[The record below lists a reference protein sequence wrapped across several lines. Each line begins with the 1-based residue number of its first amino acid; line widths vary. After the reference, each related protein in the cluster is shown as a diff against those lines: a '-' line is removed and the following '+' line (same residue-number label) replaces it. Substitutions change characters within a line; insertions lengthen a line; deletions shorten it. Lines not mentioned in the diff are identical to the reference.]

1 MRKTL
6 KLCVVNLAVVILLTS
21 CKADLDSNG
30 TLENIGDENVNSN
43 IQSADS
49 DNNSP
54 YRPPNREIPEEG
66 SITVFESE
74 KTGIK
79 SASGIW
85 VNEENIVVSDTEEHK
100 LVILDKEGNRI
111 KETGKIGG
119 GPLEFSKPTDIYHDE
134 ETGYVYILDN
144 GNKRVQILS
153 ENLEYIDEIPLPDI
167 ELGDVLSYSSVMADK
182 GYVYISLS
190 FASNGDLHIYRI
202 SPQDKIDKTKLTCS
216 GTLFK
221 DGADIYIAEM
231 MLVEYTESKGD
242 PNLYDALGGAGQT
255 YLYKLNGIETEK
267 IAPFPYMYTPSDV
280 IKYKDTYYIAS
291 SLWNLVESFKL
302 EKGEFVYE
310 ETLMPQVPMDKIS
323 PTYGYKMALFDN
335 TIYVTNSKCGD
346 IYVIELD

>member
-1 MRKTL
+1 MKKTL
-6 KLCVVNLAVVILLTS
+6 KLSILSLIIIILLTG

-30 TLENIGDENVNSN
+30 TLGNIGDENVNSN

-49 DNNSP
+49 GNNSP
-54 YRPPNREIPEEG
+54 YRPSNREIPEEG
-66 SITVFESE
+66 TITIFESE

-79 SASGIW
+79 AASGIW

-100 LVILDKEGNRI
+100 LVVLDKEGSRI
-111 KETGKIGG
+111 KEIGKIGG
-119 GPLEFSKPTDIYHDE
+119 GPLEFLQPTDIYHDE
-134 ETGYVYILDN
+134 ENGYVYILDN

-167 ELGDVLSYSSVMADK
+167 ELGDILSYLSVVADK
-182 GYVYISLS
+182 EYVYISIGSALKEYL
-190 FASNGDLHIYRI
+190 NIYRI
-202 SPQDKIDKTKLTCS
+202 SSQGEIDKTELICS
-216 GTLFK
+216 GNLFK
-221 DGADIYIAEM
+221 DGKDIYIAEM
-231 MLVEYTESKGD
+231 MVFEFTESEVKSGT
-242 PNLYDALGGAGQT
+242 GQT

-291 SLWNLVESFKL
+291 SLWGLVESFKL
-302 EKGEFVYE
+302 EEGEFVYE
-310 ETLMPQVPMDKIS
+310 ETLMPQVPMDKTS

-335 TIYVTNSKCGD
+335 TIYVTNPVCGD